1 MGTQLYQDTEV
12 TIRYDQ
18 GGYPLLKRFIL
29 MRFHPRKII
38 FDIVG
43 VMWAVHFLWINSWPA
58 ALLSALL
65 FSGLGWFFVRQVNPY
80 QMAQTTLGKLG
91 LLHLHPFNITVQSIG
106 LIPLIYGLWIHS
118 AEHILVGLSL
128 LFIGHFYGWS
138 RVDENLGI

>member
-18 GGYPLLKRFIL
+18 GEYPLLKRFIL

-38 FDIVG
+38 FDSVG
-43 VMWAVHFLWINSWPA
+43 MMWAIYFLWINNWTA
-58 ALLSALL
+58 ALLSAL
-65 FSGLGWFFVRQVNPY
+65 FFAALGWFFVRQVNPY

-91 LLHLHPFNITVQSIG
+91 LLHLHPFNITVQMIG
-106 LIPLIYGLWIHS
+106 LIPFIYGLWLHS
-118 AEHILVGLSL
+118 AEPILVGLSL

-138 RVDENLGI
+138 GVDENFGL